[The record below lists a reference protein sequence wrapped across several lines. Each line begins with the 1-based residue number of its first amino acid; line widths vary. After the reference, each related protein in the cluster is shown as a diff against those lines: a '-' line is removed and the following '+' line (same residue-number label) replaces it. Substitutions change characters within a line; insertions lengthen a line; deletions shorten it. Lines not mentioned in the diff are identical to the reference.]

1 MSLVETSAPAVL
13 AALVAFVLPLS
24 ACGDDS
30 TGSMA
35 RPQIFQEGA
44 DQVMLEVEHY
54 LTRDGL
60 RRGLLRAD
68 TAFTFEDG
76 GRVELRQLELELYDE
91 TGANRGVL
99 TAESGTYQLETGDL
113 TVRSGVELR
122 GSRERG
128 EAPAVLETDSLRYLA
143 AEDELSTDARYTLT
157 RADGSVETGRSLVT
171 DPGLRDIRAVDVEV
185 TTPGVA
191 VPR

>member
-1 MSLVETSAPAVL
+1 MRGAQPRAAGVL
-13 AALVAFVLPLS
+13 AGLVGLAGF
-24 ACGDDS
+24 AGCGGDS
-30 TGSMA
+30 TGSVA
-35 RPQIFQEGA
+35 QPSIFEEGA
-44 DQVMLEVEHY
+44 DQVMLGVEHY

-76 GRVELRQLELELYDE
+76 ARVELRRLELKLFDE
-91 TGANRGVL
+91 SGANRGVL

-113 TVRSGVELR
+113 TVRGGVELR

-128 EAPAVLETDSLRYLA
+128 DAPAVLETDSLRYVA
-143 AEDELSTDARYTLT
+143 AENELSTEGRYTLT
-157 RADGSVETGRSLVT
+157 RADGTVERGRSLVT
-171 DPGLRDIRAVDVEV
+171 DPALRDIRAVDVEV

-191 VPR
+191 VPQ

>member
-1 MSLVETSAPAVL
+1 MTRGGHVALATLVV
-13 AALVAFVLPLS
+13 FVLPMA

-30 TGSMA
+30 TGSTA
-35 RPQIFQEGA
+35 RPEIFQEGA
-44 DQVMLEVEHY
+44 DQVMLGVEHY

-76 GRVELRQLELELYDE
+76 GRVELRRLELELYDE

-99 TAESGTYQLETGDL
+99 TAESGTYQLESGDL
-113 TVRSGVELR
+113 TVRGGVELR
-122 GSRERG
+122 GSREPG

-143 AEDELSTDARYTLT
+143 AGDELSTDARYTLT
-157 RADGSVETGRSLVT
+157 RADGSMETGRSLVT
-171 DPGLRDIRAVDVEV
+171 DPALRNFRAEDVEV
-185 TTPGVA
+185 VTPGVA

>member
-1 MSLVETSAPAVL
+1 MSRPAPKTLTPLLVLLLSAA
-13 AALVAFVLPLS
+13 

-30 TGSMA
+30 SGSMA
-35 RPQIFQEGA
+35 QPPIFQEGA

-68 TAFTFEDG
+68 TAFTFEDDA
-76 GRVELRQLELELYDE
+76 RVELRQLELELYDE
-91 TGANRGVL
+91 TGSNRGVL

-113 TVRSGVELR
+113 TVRGGVELR
-122 GSRERG
+122 GSRDRG
-128 EAPAVLETDSLRYLA
+128 EAPSVLETDSLRYLA
-143 AEDELSTDARYTLT
+143 ARDELSTEARYTLT
-157 RADGSVETGRSLVT
+157 RPDGTVERGSSLVT
-171 DPGLRDIRAVDVEV
+171 DPALRDIRTSDVEV